1 MVTARANGSALN
13 HCLEA
18 AKKTLICLGA
28 AIGISY
34 ALPYSPGFA
43 FEMVTYLGFA
53 VAFTEGAISVLA
65 DWMDSPDYAVSKIF
79 EGVQS
84 LGAATILALATLC
97 IGY

>member
-1 MVTARANGSALN
+1 MITARANGSVLS
-13 HCLEA
+13 HCLA
-18 AKKTLICLGA
+18 TAKKTLICLGA

-34 ALPYSPGFA
+34 ALPYSPAFA

-65 DWMDSPDYAVSKIF
+65 DWMEAPDYAVRKIF

-84 LGAATILALATLC
+84 LGAATILAVATLC
-97 IGY
+97 IGH